1 MTKQK
6 HDITNSNE
14 LFAKSL
20 ENLSKASRHP
30 DEKKVADV
38 LASQQQQAQYEAFL
52 NQMFQIQRKASTGHE
67 LSQQQMAYAQKY
79 MQVRISYKMH
89 LEINLYYT

>member
-1 MTKQK
+1 MWTK
-6 HDITNSNE
+6 TNQ
-14 LFAKSL
+14 FAKSL
-20 ENLSKASRHP
+20 ENLSKASRQ

-79 MQVRISYKMH
+79 MQVRISYQMH
-89 LEINLYYT
+89 QEINLYYT